1 MRVSLAF
8 LSMFLTLV
16 FSTSQ
21 LVLELE
27 THVDPQEF
35 ATQHGLVLKKHL
47 FNSIYEFTS
56 QNEQQ
61 KEKHSR
67 SISERFESL
76 EGVKWAEEQVPTKRY
91 KREHKRMVDDPLY
104 DAQWHLDVIE
114 AKTSY
119 TGGKESSSS
128 GVGGGRGIIIGM
140 VDDGLQHSHPELV
153 DRYVANHSWN
163 FNDGNQRDPSPR
175 DPGDG
180 HGTAAAA
187 VAVGTKLNGHCGRGV
202 AWGASVAG
210 LRLIAQPVT
219 GATEAEALSF
229 HSDYIRIYSNSW
241 GPADTGRGMDAPSR
255 VVREALAY
263 YAGVKNRIYVW
274 ASGNGRDNTDSCSFD
289 GYAGNPYVNAIGAI
303 DYDGNQAWYSEGC
316 ANLMAV
322 APSSGSSGMG
332 KSITTAD
339 LLGSAGYDPG
349 ECTHS
354 FGGTSSAAPLASGII
369 ALLLEKNPLLSW
381 RDVKHVIA
389 LGATQINPEHESW
402 HVNQRG
408 YHHSNVF
415 GFGLLKVP
423 SLFKALENYRLL
435 SDSSN
440 QSQIQKQV
448 FSPTIRPTKSE
459 TSSFLINMTN
469 TNITFIENAILR
481 IALTHP
487 RRGDVVIRLIS
498 PEGTVSVLAERRNDP
513 NPNYPSEGWS
523 FSSLHFWGE
532 SKADGLWEVQVDD
545 NNSRF
550 QIQWLMIGIFGY

>member
-1 MRVSLAF
+1 MRVSLLF
-8 LSMFLTLV
+8 LLLA
-16 FSTSQ
+16 FSTAQ

-35 ATQHGLVLKKHL
+35 AAQHGLVLKKHL

-56 QNEQQ
+56 QNEGT
-61 KEKHSR
+61 HSR
-67 SISERFESL
+67 SIIKRVESL
-76 EGVKWAEEQVPTKRY
+76 EGVKWAEEQVPTMRY

-104 DAQWHLDVIE
+104 NAQWHLDVIE
-114 AKTSY
+114 AKQIP
-119 TGGKESSSS
+119 SSSTND

-153 DRYVANHSWN
+153 YRYVANHSWN
-163 FNDGNQRDPSPR
+163 FNDGNPRDPSPR

-229 HSDYIRIYSNSW
+229 HSEHIRIYSNSW

-303 DYDGNQAWYSEGC
+303 DYEGNQAWYSEGC
-316 ANLMAV
+316 SNLMAV
-322 APSSGSSGMG
+322 APSSGSYGVG

-423 SLFKALENYRLL
+423 PLLKVLDTYKLL
-435 SDSSN
+435 SESNN
-440 QSQIQKQV
+440 QSQTQKQV
-448 FSPTIRPTKSE
+448 FSPTIHPTKSE

-532 SKADGLWEVQVDD
+532 TKADGLWEVQVD
-545 NNSRF
+545 SGA